1 VPWLPSNGFSDC
13 PFGALIERLVSDQK
27 IAVIGGTG
35 DLGFGLVLRWARAGV
50 PVVIGSRDAKKAQDA
65 AERANGLLDS
75 GMLPGIETSA
85 IEGMENAKAAAEAGV
100 IVLAVPF
107 PGQAAILKSIRDAL
121 RNAAEGPGNN
131 PIFVDATVPLA
142 ATVGGKPTRLL
153 GVWQGSAAEAAREMV
168 PAKIPVLGAF
178 HNLSAEALQDLDA
191 ALDCDI
197 LVCGDDEAAKQKLF
211 PLIQLIEGLRPVD
224 AGPLEMARITE
235 AVTAL
240 LISVNR
246 RHKVTHSGVRIT
258 GI

>member
-1 VPWLPSNGFSDC
+1 MS
-13 PFGALIERLVSDQK
+13 ETK

-35 DLGFGLVLRWARAGV
+35 DLGFGLAVRWARAGV
-50 PVVIGSRDAKKAQDA
+50 PVVIGSRDEKKAKDA
-65 AERANGLLDS
+65 AERANNVIDS
-75 GMLPGIETSA
+75 GMLPGLA
-85 IEGMENAKAAAEAGV
+85 PGPVGGMENAKAAAEASV
-100 IVLAVPF
+100 VVLAVPF
-107 PGQAAILKSIRDAL
+107 PGQALILKSIRDVL
-121 RNAAEGPGNN
+121 KNAAEGT
-131 PIFVDATVPLA
+131 IFVDATVPLA

-178 HNLSAEALQDLDA
+178 HNLSAEALQDLDT

-197 LVCGDDEAAKQKLF
+197 LVCGDDESAKQTLF

-246 RHKVTHSGVRIT
+246 RHQVKHSGVRIT

>member
-1 VPWLPSNGFSDC
+1 MS
-13 PFGALIERLVSDQK
+13 ETK

-50 PVVIGSRDAKKAQDA
+50 RVVIRSRDAKKAQDA
-65 AERANGLLDS
+65 AERANSLLHS
-75 GMLPGIETSA
+75 NVLPGIETA
-85 IEGMENAKAAAEAGV
+85 AVEGMENARAAAEARV
-100 IVLAVPF
+100 VVVAVPF

-121 RNAAEGPGNN
+121 KDAPEGTGIV
-131 PIFVDATVPLA
+131 PILVDTTVPLA

-168 PAKIPVLGAF
+168 PAKVPVLGAF
-178 HNLSAEALQDLDA
+178 HNLSAEALQDLDT

-197 LVCGDDEAAKQKLF
+197 LVCGDDEPAKQRLF
-211 PLIQLIEGLRPVD
+211 PLIQLIEGLRPVY

-246 RHKVTHSGVRIT
+246 RHKVKHSGIRIT